1 MLGGVRRP
9 PLIAVLVLVLAV
21 LVARRIDAPAPPA
34 DAGGRVAAGPGTVLE
49 VLDGDTLVVRMAGY
63 EGPVRIVGVDTPEIR
78 HGDEPAACFGPEAA
92 TATAAWLTGRPVVVR
107 PAREQRDRYGR
118 LLAYVAGVDGPL
130 AGRDLA
136 RALALSGLARALPI
150 APNLDDA
157 PAIDERVARARLM
170 RRGLWAACGEA
181 RAFPGRG

>member
-1 MLGGVRRP
+1 MRRP
-9 PLIAVLVLVLAV
+9 PLIALLVLVFAV
-21 LVARRIDAPAPPA
+21 LVARRVDSPAPPV
-34 DAGGRVAAGPGTVLE
+34 DRGGPVAAGPAVVLA
-49 VLDGDTLVVRMAGY
+49 VLDGDTVVVRMAGY

-92 TATAAWLTGRPVVVR
+92 ASTTAWLAGRPVVVR

-118 LLAYVAGVDGPL
+118 LLASVEGVEGPL

-157 PAIDERVARARLM
+157 PAIDERVARARLL

>member
-1 MLGGVRRP
+1 MRRP
-9 PLIAVLVLVLAV
+9 PLLAVVVLVFAV
-21 LVARRIDAPAPPA
+21 IVARRVDSPAPPA
-34 DAGGRVAAGPGTVLE
+34 DHGGRVAAGPATVLA

-63 EGPVRIVGVDTPEIR
+63 EGPLRVVGVDTPEIAHR
-78 HGDEPAACFGPEAA
+78 GDPAACFGPEAA
-92 TATAAWLTGRPVVVR
+92 ASTAAWLAGRRVVVR

-118 LLAYVAGVDGPL
+118 LLATVEAVDGPL

-136 RALALSGLARALPI
+136 RALALTGLARALPI
-150 APNLDDA
+150 APNLADA
-157 PAIDERVARARLM
+157 PAIAERVARARLL